1 MNKYLIFRTDR
12 VGDFL
17 VSIILI
23 TSIKRNDPTSHI
35 TVVTSDKN
43 YDYVNSFKSVD
54 STILLKKGIFSKIKL
69 FLLLNKNFYHSI
81 IISDKKNRSKIFSF
95 FLKSNIKIFLKKNK
109 DIPKIDEIKE
119 ILKKLSFDF
128 NNLDLNTLSGRNYK
142 NSKLNNYILIHF
154 DEKWVHDEYI
164 LNYIKIEPGINDF
177 EDFLNLLFIKFKK
190 KIIISTG
197 IKTPFLLTNFFKYNN
212 NYNIKLIEK
221 STLFELETII
231 RNASL
236 LISCHGSVSHIA
248 AASNIPQIDII
259 DKSYDY
265 AKWTN
270 HFRNYKFVYRKSFVL
285 LTKDII
291 NLI

>member
-177 EDFLNLLFIKFKK
+177 EDFLNLLCIKFKK